1 MKTPTLFAAI
11 AALAI
16 SLVPVTAVHAEQ
28 AELRVAE
35 QFGIGYLPFV
45 VMRKQGLIEK
55 HAAKLGLDAVK
66 VNWLQ
71 FGGGSSMNDALIS
84 GNLDF
89 AASGVPAFLTLWSKT
104 QGGNAV
110 KVVAGLNNIPVFL
123 NTVNPQVRTVRDFTA
138 SDKIAL
144 PAVKVS
150 LQAIVLQMAA
160 AKEWGPDNHAQLD
173 RLTVSMRHPDAMIAL
188 LSGKNEVTAHFTSPP
203 FMFQELEHPGVR
215 LVLNSADLLG
225 PHNFN
230 VIYTSERFR
239 KENPRLYR
247 AYLDALEES
256 MQIINRDKRA
266 AARIYVEATSAKPEQ
281 LKGIEAVVLDPRV
294 EFTAVPSGLMKFA
307 DFMHSV
313 GTLSRKP
320 SSWKDLCFP
329 EAAATSGS

>member
-89 AASGVPAFLTLWSKT
+89 AASGIPAFLTLWSKT
-104 QGGNAV
+104 QGSNAV

-123 NTVNPQVRTVRDFTA
+123 NTVNPKVKTIRDFTA

-160 AKEWGPDNHAQLD
+160 AKEWGPDKYAQLD

-188 LSGKNEVTAHFTSPP
+188 LSGKNEITAHFTAPP
-203 FMFQELEHPGVR
+203 FMFQQLDHPGVH
-215 LVLNSADLLG
+215 LVLNSADVLG

-256 MQIINRDKRA
+256 VEIINRDKRA
-266 AARIYVEATSAKPEQ
+266 AARMYVEATSAKPEQ
-281 LKGIEAVVLDPRV
+281 LKEIEAVVLDPRV
-294 EFTAVPSGLMKFA
+294 EFTAVPSGLMTFA

-313 GTLSRKP
+313 GTLNRKP

-329 EAAATSGS
+329 EASAKAGS